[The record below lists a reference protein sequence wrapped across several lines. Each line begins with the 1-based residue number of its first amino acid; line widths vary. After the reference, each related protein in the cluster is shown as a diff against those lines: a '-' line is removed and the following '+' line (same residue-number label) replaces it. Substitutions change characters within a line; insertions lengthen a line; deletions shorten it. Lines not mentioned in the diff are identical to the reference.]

1 MSSVKR
7 VILNIT
13 SGMSFINRHL
23 KFLGRNEDTFLKD
36 EEEGFLRKGLV
47 QGRWCIA
54 DEKPVTMKQVFDDD
68 IHPTSEEF
76 EYLDELDTKI
86 CTESYSMS
94 VGKSFSF
101 TGPENMNR

>member
-1 MSSVKR
+1 M
-7 VILNIT
+7 
-13 SGMSFINRHL
+13 
-23 KFLGRNEDTFLKD
+23 DD

-54 DEKPVTMKQVFDDD
+54 DEKPVTMKQILDDD
-68 IHPTSEEF
+68 IHPSSEEF

-101 TGPENMNR
+101 AGPENMNRYNIIFMKDIHK